1 MLARG
6 TVPMVVLRP
15 KNEKARRF
23 LEENGDKWTVA
34 VTVPDPEVRGS
45 RRVMLENAVNHN
57 ISVWVNEK
65 YDESFEVIYL

>member
-1 MLARG
+1 
-6 TVPMVVLRP
+6 MVVLRP
-15 KNEKARRF
+15 KNEEARRF

-34 VTVPDPEVRGS
+34 VTVPDPEVRGY